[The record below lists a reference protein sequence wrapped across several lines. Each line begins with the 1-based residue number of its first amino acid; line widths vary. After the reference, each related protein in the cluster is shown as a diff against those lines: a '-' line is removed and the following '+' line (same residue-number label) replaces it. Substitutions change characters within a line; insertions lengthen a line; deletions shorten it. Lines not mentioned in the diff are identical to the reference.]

1 VSSHHHRIL
10 LSQHER
16 LRVLLATVRRAA
28 ASVLSH
34 GEPLTPGLAH
44 LFDRAIEGLAAEL
57 DLHLVSENVM
67 LGAALMRG
75 PSGLKH
81 LDALQSEHD
90 HERDLFEKL
99 RPQRSQLATYER
111 ARTAMTVV
119 DEIIRHLEAEERD
132 VYPSA
137 FGPVDPSPA

>member
-1 VSSHHHRIL
+1 
-10 LSQHER
+10 
-16 LRVLLATVRRAA
+16 
-28 ASVLSH
+28 
-34 GEPLTPGLAH
+34 
-44 LFDRAIEGLAAEL
+44 
-57 DLHLVSENVM
+57 M
-67 LGAALMRG
+67 
-75 PSGLKH
+75 KH

-99 RPQRSQLATYER
+99 RPQQSRLATYER

>member
-16 LRVLLATVRRAA
+16 LRVLLAAVRRAA

-44 LFDRAIEGLAAEL
+44 LFDRAIEGLAVEL
-57 DLHLVSENVM
+57 DLHLVSENVL
-67 LGAALMRG
+67 LGPALMRG

-81 LDALQSEHD
+81 LDALQSEHV

-99 RPQRSQLATYER
+99 RPQRSQLA
-111 ARTAMTVV
+111 MTVV
-119 DEIIRHLEAEERD
+119 DELIGHLETEERD